1 MAAPSHTD
9 AVVVGSGPNGLA
21 AAAVLARAGLGVAVY
36 EAADEIGGG
45 TRSHE
50 RLETGVLH
58 DICSAVHPLG
68 AGSPI
73 FRDLGLEQ
81 HGLTWRWADIELAH
95 PLDDRRAAILQ
106 RSIDATADGLGDDG
120 EAWRSAFGPL
130 AESFDALAT
139 DVLRPVIGVP
149 RHPILLARFGAQA
162 LQSAELFARRWTSDE
177 ARALYAGIA
186 AHAIEPLDRPL
197 TAGVGA
203 VLGTAGHAFGWPVA
217 EGGSSAIAA
226 ALASVIAAHGGTVHT
241 GVRVDS
247 LDDLP
252 PADIALLD
260 VSPHAAIDI
269 AGDRVGTFARRA
281 LNRWRYGPAAFKIDL
296 IVEDGIPWAA
306 PACRHAGTVHCGGT
320 LEEIARGESALHQG
334 WMPESPFVL
343 VAQQYLA
350 DPNRSNGDRHPI
362 WAYAHVPHRYTGDA
376 TEAVLA
382 QIERFAPGFRDRIVA
397 IDATAPLDLEAYNA
411 NYVGGDI
418 ATGANTPRQ
427 TVVRPRLAIDPY
439 RLGDGVFL
447 CSAATPPGA
456 GVHGMCG
463 FHAANSALRSL
474 GKPAVSI

>member
-1 MAAPSHTD
+1 MATPSQTD

-21 AAAVLARAGLGVAVY
+21 AAAVLARAGLEVTVY

-45 TRSHE
+45 TRSHD

-68 AGSPI
+68 VGSPI
-73 FRDLGLEQ
+73 FRDLDLEG

-95 PLDDRRAAILQ
+95 PLDDRRAAVLQ

-120 EAWRSAFGPL
+120 DAWRSAFGPL
-130 AESFDALAT
+130 AASFDQIAA
-139 DVLRPVIGVP
+139 DVLRPVVGLP
-149 RHPILLARFGAQA
+149 QHPVLLARFGIQA

-186 AHAIEPLDRPL
+186 AHAIEPLNRPL

-203 VLGTAGHAFGWPVA
+203 VLGTAGHAYGWPVA
-217 EGGSSAIAA
+217 EGGSRSIAD
-226 ALASVIAAHGGTVHT
+226 ALASVIRSYGGTIHT

-252 PADIALLD
+252 PASVALLD
-260 VSPHAAIDI
+260 VAPHAATEI
-269 AGDRVGTFARRA
+269 AGGRVGALARRA
-281 LNRWRYGPAAFKIDL
+281 LRRWRYGPAAFKIDL
-296 IVEDGIPWAA
+296 VVEDGIPWAA
-306 PACRHAGTVHCGGT
+306 PACRRAGTVHCGGT
-320 LEEIARGESALHQG
+320 LEEIARGEAALHRG

-350 DPNRSNGDRHPI
+350 DPSRSSGNHHPI
-362 WAYAHVPHRYTGDA
+362 WAYAHVPHRYTVDA
-376 TEAVLA
+376 TERILA

-397 IDATAPLDLEAYNA
+397 IDTSGPLQLEAYNA

-427 TVVRPRLAIDPY
+427 TVVRPRFALDPY
-439 RLGDGVFL
+439 RIGSDVFL

-463 FHAANSALRSL
+463 LHAANSALRSL
-474 GKPAVSI
+474 GHATVAP